1 MILLSCLKT
10 AEAIEGD
17 EPPCCPAHMGVTCL
31 PVLSLSAFCQQAA
44 KEHRRLLEEHEARI
58 KRLAQ
63 NKEVFQPRWCERN
76 PEPNLQIGKQYLFRY
91 KQGTYWEERE
101 ARSRA

>member
-1 MILLSCLKT
+1 MRS
-10 AEAIEGD
+10 
-17 EPPCCPAHMGVTCL
+17 PCCPAHVGVTFL
-31 PVLSLSAFCQQAA
+31 PLFSMSAFCQQAA
-44 KEHRRLLEEHEARI
+44 KEHKRLLEEHEAKI
-58 KRLAQ
+58 ERLAQ
-63 NKEVFQPRWCERN
+63 SKELFQPRWCERN